1 MNKGMIMEVKKSYAI
16 ALTDAGIM
24 EKIKSKPN
32 MEVGQKIFY
41 FEDDIVN
48 TASNKNYRHNN
59 LIKAFGSIAALF
71 LLVFTFFST
80 IKYDQAY
87 AVVSLDI
94 NPSIQIEADSKQR
107 IIKVEGVND
116 DGKKID
122 LGDIKDISL
131 DEGIQKIKEKLVE
144 KNYLDSNKEVLVGVA
159 FIKNDDTTNYEQ
171 ELQTAIRTTFD
182 TEEITYVKA
191 DKEEVAE
198 AKTEG
203 ISLGRY
209 KAKET
214 ATVDDA
220 TKNKISTA
228 PVKEITA
235 LIKDKENVI
244 QWEAKDE
251 QKPVEV
257 PVDSKPEVKA
267 DKPVDST
274 TGNTNGNTNTNA
286 NEGKEKPVINVP
298 SESGN
303 SNVDKSKDKEN
314 TPSKPKNNDVLELE
328 PEKPVSSDKDKNSKT
343 PDDSNIVI
351 APEGGTIEN
360 KTTSGKLPEE
370 PKGNKTTSG
379 TTNQTEVKPE
389 QVVTK

>member
-16 ALTDAGIM
+16 ALTDTGIM

-41 FEDDIVN
+41 FEDDII
-48 TASNKNYRHNN
+48 TATSNKMYRHNN

-80 IKYDQAY
+80 MKYDQAY

-107 IIKVEGVND
+107 VIKVEGVND

-122 LGDIKDISL
+122 FSDIKDIPL
-131 DEGIQKIKEKLVE
+131 EEGIQKIKEKLVAD
-144 KNYLDSNKEVLVGVA
+144 KYLDSNKEVLVGVA
-159 FIKNDDTTNYEQ
+159 FVKDGDSTSYEQ
-171 ELQTAIRTTFD
+171 DLQKAIRTTFD
-182 TEEITYVKA
+182 TEDITYVKA

-198 AKTEG
+198 AKTEN

-214 ATVDDA
+214 ATVDEA

-251 QKPVEV
+251 QKPSET
-257 PVDSKPEVKA
+257 PAAADAKTEVKPDKQAA
-267 DKPVDST
+267 DKSGTAAT
-274 TGNTNGNTNTNA
+274 T
-286 NEGKEKPVINVP
+286 EGKDKPVINVP
-298 SESGN
+298 SENGN
-303 SNVDKSKDKEN
+303 SNTNKEPDKDK
-314 TPSKPKNNDVLELE
+314 TPTKPKNNDVLELE
-328 PEKPVSSDKDKNSKT
+328 PEKPVQLDKDNGTKN
-343 PDDSNIVI
+343 PDDSSII
-351 APEGGTIEN
+351 IEPGSGTIEN
-360 KTTSGKLPEE
+360 KPTSGKITEE
-370 PKGNKTTSG
+370 PKNDKTPSQ
-379 TTNQTEVKPE
+379 TTNQIEVKPE
-389 QVVTK
+389 QTVNK

>member
-16 ALTDAGIM
+16 TLNDEGIM

-32 MEVGQKIFY
+32 MTVGQKIFY
-41 FEDDIVN
+41 FQDDVIIA
-48 TASNKNYRHNN
+48 TSNRVHRHNN
-59 LIKAFGSIAALF
+59 LMKAFGSIAALF

-94 NPSIQIEADSKQR
+94 NPSIQIEADSKHR

-122 LGDIKDISL
+122 FGDIKDISL

-159 FIKNDDTTNYEQ
+159 FVKDGDSTSYEQ
-171 ELQTAIRTTFD
+171 ELQAAIRTTFD
-182 TEEITYVKA
+182 TEVITYVKA

-220 TKNKISTA
+220 TKNKIGTA

-251 QKPVEV
+251 QKPVET
-257 PVDSKPEVKA
+257 PADSKPEVKTNKPA
-267 DKPVDST
+267 DS
-274 TGNTNGNTNTNA
+274 NGNANG
-286 NEGKEKPVINVP
+286 NEGKDKPVINVP
-298 SESGN
+298 SENGD
-303 SNVDKSKDKEN
+303 SNIDKSKDKEN
-314 TPSKPKNNDVLELE
+314 TPSKPKNNDILELE
-328 PEKPVSSDKDKNSKT
+328 PEKPVQSDKDKTSKT
-343 PDDSNIVI
+343 PDDSNIII
-351 APEGGTIEN
+351 APENGTIEN

-370 PKGNKTTSG
+370 PKVDKTTSG
-379 TTNQTEVKPE
+379 TTTSGITNQVEVKPE
-389 QVVTK
+389 QVVNK

>member
-32 MEVGQKIFY
+32 MTVGQKIFY
-41 FEDDIVN
+41 FEDDIINV
-48 TASNKNYRHNN
+48 TSNKNYRHNN

-122 LGDIKDISL
+122 FGDIKDISL

-159 FIKNDDTTNYEQ
+159 FVKDGDSTSYEQ
-171 ELQTAIRTTFD
+171 ELQAAIRTTFN

-209 KAKET
+209 KAKEK

-220 TKNKISTA
+220 TKNKIGTA

-251 QKPVEV
+251 QKPAEAAA
-257 PVDSKPEVKA
+257 DSKPEVTT
-267 DKPVDST
+267 DKPADS
-274 TGNTNGNTNTNA
+274 NVNG
-286 NEGKEKPVINVP
+286 NEGKDKPIINVP
-298 SESGN
+298 SENGD

-314 TPSKPKNNDVLELE
+314 TPSKPKDNEILELE
-328 PEKPVSSDKDKNSKT
+328 PEKPVQSDKDKTSKT
-343 PDDSNIVI
+343 PDDSNIIIV
-351 APEGGTIEN
+351 PENGTIEN

-370 PKGNKTTSG
+370 PKVDKTTSE
-379 TTNQTEVKPE
+379 TTNPIEVKPE
-389 QVVTK
+389 QVINN